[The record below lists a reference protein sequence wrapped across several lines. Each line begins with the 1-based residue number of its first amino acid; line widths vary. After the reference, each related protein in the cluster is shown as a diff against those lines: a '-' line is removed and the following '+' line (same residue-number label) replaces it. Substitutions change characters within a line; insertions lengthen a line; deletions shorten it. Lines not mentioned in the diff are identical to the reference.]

1 MTDGPEKPEI
11 SFQPH
16 QHHFPTVIRRSSI
29 EYAVTSPR
37 DHFVQVK
44 ATAKQGNRIACGFSF
59 SSADNLFVIVRKR
72 EKQKEMDG
80 G

>member
-1 MTDGPEKPEI
+1 MDRKNPRFRFNLI
-11 SFQPH
+11 NII
-16 QHHFPTVIRRSSI
+16 FPTVIRRSSI